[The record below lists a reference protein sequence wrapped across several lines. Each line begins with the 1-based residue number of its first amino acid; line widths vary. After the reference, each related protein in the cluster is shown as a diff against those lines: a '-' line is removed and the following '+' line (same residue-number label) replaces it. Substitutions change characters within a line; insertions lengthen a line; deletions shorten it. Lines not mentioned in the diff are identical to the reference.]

1 MNDRRSRIHHDN
13 MTMMSKQYI
22 MSMYIMINSDDDD
35 DDDDDNHGDDDTSLM
50 MMMVVITNF
59 SPFQLYSRDP
69 FLFVFQ

>member
-1 MNDRRSRIHHDN
+1 MNDRGSRIHHDN
-13 MTMMSKQYI
+13 MTMFSKQYM
-22 MSMYIMINSDDDD
+22 MSMYLMINNYDDDE
-35 DDDDDNHGDDDTSLM
+35 DNHGDDDTSLM